1 MKDPGEQHGIETQ
14 VAATYDTVHAAEVAI
29 AAGDTAAIKKLRN
42 EDFWIRTVSAKKFYP
57 MAPHLNQYDI
67 ADIAHAIAH
76 NNRYN
81 GHMDHAY
88 SVGQHS
94 VLVSEQVLKMFDGDE
109 DDDDDDGAASHW
121 VHDYGSDEWMA
132 ERAIVGLQALL
143 HDATEAYM
151 PDMPSPIKLCLPDFM
166 EMEEKIKNS
175 IMDSFDLPQ
184 EFHPLIEEVD
194 KGIRGSEIKWLFTN
208 LKGDDVWA
216 EDIYH
221 IEITPW
227 PVAYTKQRFLDM
239 FNLLESER
247 YGFWK
252 CT

>member
-1 MKDPGEQHGIETQ
+1 MK
-14 VAATYDTVHAAEVAI
+14 ATTVHTAEVAI
-29 AAGDTAAIKKLRN
+29 AAGDTSAIKKLRN

-67 ADIAHAIAH
+67 ADIAHATAH
-76 NNRYN
+76 VNRYN

-94 VLVSEQVLKMFDGDE
+94 VLVAEQVLKMIDADAEFMREAGLE
-109 DDDDDDGAASHW
+109 FA
-121 VHDYGSDEWMA
+121 SDEWMMA
-132 ERAIVGLQALL
+132 RAAIGLQALL

-166 EMEEKIKNS
+166 EMEEKIKVS
-175 IMDSFDLPQ
+175 IMQAFDLPE
-184 EFHPLIEEVD
+184 EFAPIIEEVD

-208 LKGDDVWA
+208 LKGDNVWA
-216 EDIYH
+216 EDIYE
-221 IEITPW
+221 IVITPW

-239 FNLLESER
+239 FNKLEAMR
-247 YGFWK
+247 YVVRA
-252 CT
+252 

>member
-1 MKDPGEQHGIETQ
+1 MKE
-14 VAATYDTVHAAEVAI
+14 DTVHAAEVAI
-29 AAGDTAAIKKLRN
+29 AAGDTGAIKLLRN

-94 VLVSEQVLKMFDGDE
+94 VLVAEQVLEMWDVDE
-109 DDDDDDGAASHW
+109 ETWAAN
-121 VHDYGSDEWMA
+121 YGSDEWME
-132 ERAIVGLQALL
+132 ERSKVGLQALL

-175 IMDSFDLPQ
+175 IMDAFDLPQ

-194 KGIRGSEIKWLFTN
+194 KGIRGSEIKWLFTA

-216 EDIYH
+216 EDIYE
-221 IEITPW
+221 IVITPW

>member
-1 MKDPGEQHGIETQ
+1 MKET
-14 VAATYDTVHAAEVAI
+14 TVHTAEVAI
-29 AAGDTAAIKKLRN
+29 AAGDTSAIKKLRN

-67 ADIAHAIAH
+67 GDIAHAIAH

-94 VLVSEQVLKMFDGDE
+94 VLVSEQVLKMYDELRWEEGDP
-109 DDDDDDGAASHW
+109 
-121 VHDYGSDEWMA
+121 DYGSDEWMMA
-132 ERAIVGLQALL
+132 RAAVGLQALL

-184 EFHPLIEEVD
+184 EFHPLIDEVD
-194 KGIRGSEIKWLFTN
+194 KGIRGSEIKWLFTA
-208 LKGDDVWA
+208 LKGDAVWA
-216 EDIYH
+216 EDIYE
-221 IEITPW
+221 IVITPW
-227 PVAYTKQRFLDM
+227 PVAYTKQRFLDT
-239 FNLLESER
+239 FNELEAMR
-247 YGFWK
+247 YVVRA
-252 CT
+252 

>member
-1 MKDPGEQHGIETQ
+1 MAKET
-14 VAATYDTVHAAEVAI
+14 TVHKAEVAI
-29 AAGDTAAIKKLRN
+29 AAGDKDAIKNLRHD
-42 EDFWIRTVSAKKFYP
+42 DFWIRTVSAKKFYP

-67 ADIAHAIAH
+67 ADIAHATAH

-94 VLVSEQVLKMFDGDE
+94 VLVSEQVLKMWDAKKFWDSE
-109 DDDDDDGAASHW
+109 
-121 VHDYGSDEWMA
+121 YGSDEWMT

-166 EMEEKIKNS
+166 AMEDRIKDS
-175 IMDSFDLPQ
+175 IMEAFDLPH

-194 KGIRGSEIKWLFTN
+194 KGIRGSEIKWLFTA

-216 EDIYH
+216 DDIYE
-221 IEITPW
+221 IVITPW
-227 PVAYTKQRFLDM
+227 PVAYTKARFLAA

-247 YGFWK
+247 YGLWK
-252 CT
+252 

>member
-1 MKDPGEQHGIETQ
+1 MKET
-14 VAATYDTVHAAEVAI
+14 TVHAAEVAI
-29 AAGDTAAIKKLRN
+29 AAGDTSAIKKLRN

-67 ADIAHAIAH
+67 ADIAHATAH

-94 VLVSEQVLKMFDGDE
+94 VLVAEQVLKMI
-109 DDDDDDGAASHW
+109 DDNNLNGLEFAS
-121 VHDYGSDEWMA
+121 DAWMKA
-132 ERAIVGLQALL
+132 RAVVGLQALL

-166 EMEEKIKNS
+166 EMEEKIKVS
-175 IMDSFDLPQ
+175 IMQAFDLPEQ
-184 EFHPLIEEVD
+184 FDPLIEEVD
-194 KGIRGSEIKWLFTN
+194 KGIRGSEIKWLFTA

-216 EDIYH
+216 EDIYE
-221 IEITPW
+221 IVITPW

-239 FNLLESER
+239 FNLLETER
-247 YGFWK
+247 YGLWK
-252 CT
+252 